1 MSQQQPLDLRRSL
14 QIVRRHKL
22 LIGVLAAVG
31 LLGGAG
37 YAVLEPPLYSSETL
51 VVIPVSPSASDSQST
66 TPTGVSS
73 AMETEA
79 VIAASQPVLM
89 QALPKISPAISL
101 TQLTNDVTATGL
113 TDSVMSITGRA
124 KTAAGAENTANAV
137 ANSYVEY
144 VASATSPV
152 GNIHAQVFQ
161 PAVAATGGGL
171 VGALGLDGVIGLVA
185 GVLIGFLA
193 AVLRSRSDRRL
204 RQRDDIA
211 NSIGIPVVADIPVAH
226 PGNATGWTKLL
237 DEYEPGPVQSWRLR
251 TLIEQLGITDMAA
264 SSSQG
269 GSSLTI
275 LTLSTD
281 PRALAL
287 GPQIATFAASLGIPT
302 ALMLGPQQVPVTAAA
317 LRAACA
323 AAGGNRR
330 SRLLRTV
337 VSDDGRFT
345 DPKAALVVAVVVID
359 GEAPQ
364 VPDMMP
370 TSATLL
376 GVSAG
381 GATADQL
388 ASTATAAMADGHNI
402 VGILVADPDPEDKT
416 TGRILR
422 LGRAAQPARPNRLK
436 GVATESRR

>member
-14 QIVRRHKL
+14 QIGRRHKL
-22 LIGVLAAVG
+22 LIGTLAAVG

-37 YAVLEPPLYSSETL
+37 YAVVEPPLYSSQAL
-51 VVIPVSPSASDSQST
+51 LAIPIGLSAADAQQT
-66 TPTGVSS
+66 TDTGVSS

-89 QALPKISPAISL
+89 QALPNISPAISL
-101 TQLTNDVTATGL
+101 TRLQNVVTATGL
-113 TDSVMSITGRA
+113 TDTVMSITAKA
-124 KTAAGAENTANAV
+124 KTAAAAENIANAV

-144 VASATSPV
+144 VASASSPV
-152 GNIHAQVFQ
+152 GQVHAQVFE

-171 VGALGLDGVIGLVA
+171 AGAMGLDGVIGLAA
-185 GVLIGFLA
+185 GGLIGFLA
-193 AVLRSRSDRRL
+193 AVLRSRGDRRL

-211 NSIGIPVVADIPVAH
+211 NSIGVPVVADIEVAH
-226 PGNATGWTKLL
+226 PAGAAGWTRLL

-264 SSSQG
+264 NSSQG

-275 LTLSTD
+275 LSLSTD
-281 PRALAL
+281 PKALAL
-287 GPQIATFAASLGIPT
+287 GPQVATFAAFLGIPT
-302 ALMLGPQQVPVTAAA
+302 VLLLGPQQVPATAAG

-323 AAGGNRR
+323 ADGGNRR

-337 VSDDGRFT
+337 VCDDGRFT
-345 DPKAALVVAVVVID
+345 DPKAALIVVVVID
-359 GEAPQ
+359 GASPRM
-364 VPDMMP
+364 PDMMP
-370 TSATLL
+370 TTATLL
-376 GVSAG
+376 GVSSG

-416 TGRILR
+416 TGRVLR

-436 GVATESRR
+436 GIATESRW